1 MTGRTFRL
9 ARPSKKNNIDVP
21 NMRHCFGMRSRGR
34 DVAFSVDGAHP
45 FDWTHQISRQVQ
57 KVGRVGKKIIDPAV
71 SGFPIRARRLC
82 DLTGAFHFDRK
93 QVRLGKA
100 MTECGIIIERVVAC
114 DRMRPRPK
122 GLCCFYSRQKT
133 PIAPYGKNLFWRHQ

>member
-1 MTGRTFRL
+1 MCQICDTVLECAPEGVM
-9 ARPSKKNNIDVP
+9 S
-21 NMRHCFGMRSRGR
+21 RSR
-34 DVAFSVDGAHP
+34 
-45 FDWTHQISRQVQ
+45 WTARTLSIGPTKYPAKSRRW
-57 KVGRVGKKIIDPAV
+57 GVGKKIIDPAV

-114 DRMRPRPK
+114 DRMRPRAK